1 MRGGNGFGVKDFAVG
16 SRAAMKIR
24 AVPGGDAI
32 DPIMW
37 IVLRH
42 IDPPGDDIGGAD
54 PIDAATFGYLG
65 RRFDQASAR
74 IDPIAWVDVT
84 GIGAI
89 CQGKTKASAGRN
101 RRKASP
107 CRACPTPHHPPSR
120 GGTIEFERGQIVAKV
135 RRRAPLGEWPHSR
148 RSSQSKSERNSLAD
162 LLSGSRHSLF
172 FNGVSRMTARAFS
185 ARLQARFHCIVSKR
199 LGSMYRRGRSPHE
212 IKV

>member
-135 RRRAPLGEWPHSR
+135 RRCAPLGESSHSR
-148 RSSQSKSERNSLAD
+148 RSSQSKSERNCPRLIERIAPQSVLE
-162 LLSGSRHSLF
+162 GS
-172 FNGVSRMTARAFS
+172 VSRMTAGHR
-185 ARLQARFHCIVSKR
+185 IGSKIR
-199 LGSMYRRGRSPHE
+199 
-212 IKV
+212 K